1 MNSAAKPVAAETP
14 EIPTLKGRPLVGSLL
29 EFRNRRLQLMQ
40 KSRRLRRFVALQDGS
55 RSPSSWPARRSVA
68 AHAVL
73 VEQQD
78 KFIKSR
84 GLRVIG
90 RPLLGRGLL
99 SSEHDFHK
107 RQRKLMAP
115 AFAAKRI
122 AGYAGAMAACTESA
136 QAGFGERVDLSEE
149 MMKLT
154 LAIVGKT
161 LFGADVLG
169 EAGEI
174 GEALTVALRY
184 LPDELSRVPLPYA
197 VPTPAHLRM
206 RRAVKRLDA
215 TVYRMIDERRGTRED
230 RGDVLSMLLLA
241 QDEDDGSVMTPV
253 QVRDEV
259 MTLFL
264 ACHETTANAL
274 AWTTFYPCRG
284 IPTSTPA
291 VRDEAREVLQG
302 RLPTVEDLPRM
313 PYGLMVLKEAMR
325 LYPPA
330 YLMGRTAEADVQLGP
345 HPLKKGSVVMVNIF
359 GIQRRADY
367 FPDPE
372 RFSPERFAPAAEK
385 QLHRGSYLPFGGGPR
400 VCIGNHFATMEGH
413 LLLSHLAQRLVFH
426 YDGPPVE
433 PEPLVTLRP
442 KGGLPVRV
450 TRL

>member
-1 MNSAAKPVAAETP
+1 MNSAQPKLAEAN
-14 EIPTLKGRPLVGSLL
+14 IPTLAGRPLAGSLF
-29 EFRNRRLQLMQ
+29 EFRKRRLQLMQ
-40 KSRRLRRFVALQDGS
+40 NLAACGDLARFKMGPIPIYMA
-55 RSPSSWPARRSVA
+55 SSAEM

-73 VEQQD
+73 VERQD
-78 KFIKSR
+78 QFIKSR

-90 RPLLGRGLL
+90 RPLIGNGLL

-122 AGYAGAMAACTESA
+122 AGYAGAMAACAESA
-136 QAGFGERVDLSEE
+136 QAGFGERVDLSEK

-169 EAGEI
+169 EADEI

-184 LPDELSRVPLPYA
+184 IPDELSRVPPLPYA
-197 VPTPAHLRM
+197 FPTPAHVRM

-241 QDEDDGSVMTPV
+241 QDEDDGSTMTKV

-264 ACHETTANAL
+264 AGHETTANAL
-274 AWTTFYPCRG
+274 AWVFYLLSRHPDIYAR
-284 IPTSTPA
+284 
-291 VRDEAREVLQG
+291 VREEARSVLQG
-302 RLPTVEDLPRM
+302 RLPTVEDLPRL
-313 PYGLMVLKEAMR
+313 PLGLAVLKESMR

-330 YLMGRTAEADVQLGP
+330 YLMGRTAESDVQLGP
-345 HPLKKGSVVMVNIF
+345 HQLKKGAVVLINVF
-359 GIQRRADY
+359 GIHRRAD
-367 FPDPE
+367 
-372 RFSPERFAPAAEK
+372 
-385 QLHRGSYLPFGGGPR
+385 RGSYLPFGGGAR
-400 VCIGNHFATMEGH
+400 VCIGNHFATMESH
-413 LLLSHLAQRLVFH
+413 LLLSHLLQRLVFH
-426 YDGPPVE
+426 YDGPDVE

-450 TRL
+450 TRLP